1 MGENRIFSHTR
12 LVCDFLSILLKF
24 QNCVSLRKE
33 IKMPI
38 NQRALGKPEDKEIHI
53 LLEDQQKI
61 NQFARLNN
69 RLEELKDDIK
79 SKKTEI
85 QTLEDAGTD
94 MMMLEDD
101 DEKIPYQIGEVFVE
115 MTQDEVQETLDKT
128 KETLEEEVTKLE
140 EKANEIKSQM
150 SDLKTHLYA
159 KFGNAINL
167 ENDDE

>member
-1 MGENRIFSHTR
+1 MGNCKCTPGSEFFKVFTFYLKSN
-12 LVCDFLSILLKF
+12 KF
-24 QNCVSLRKE
+24 QSK
-33 IKMPI
+33 IIMPI
-38 NQRALGKPEDKEIHI
+38 NHRALGRTEGKPEDKEIHI

-69 RLEELKDDIK
+69 RLEEFKDDITA
-79 SKKTEI
+79 KKTEI
-85 QTLEDAGTD
+85 QTLEDASTD

-101 DEKIPYQIGEVFVE
+101 DEKIPYQIGEVFVS

-128 KETLEEEVTKLE
+128 KESCNEEVTKLE
-140 EKANEIKSQM
+140 AKADEVKAQM

-167 ENDDE
+167 ENDE

>member
-1 MGENRIFSHTR
+1 M
-12 LVCDFLSILLKF
+12 
-24 QNCVSLRKE
+24 
-33 IKMPI
+33 
-38 NQRALGKPEDKEIHI
+38 
-53 LLEDQQKI
+53 LEDQQKI

-79 SKKTEI
+79 SKKNEI

-101 DEKIPYQIGEVFVE
+101 EEKIPYQIGEVFVE
-115 MTQDEVQETLDKT
+115 MTQDEVQDTLDKA
-128 KETLEEEVTKLE
+128 KDNIAEEVTKLE
-140 EKANEIKSQM
+140 ECSEEVKAQM

-167 ENDDE
+167 ENDED

>member
-1 MGENRIFSHTR
+1 MGRCTLTAQLLAEHPVF
-12 LVCDFLSILLKF
+12 DFHKISQKKSKLK
-24 QNCVSLRKE
+24 
-33 IKMPI
+33 IMPI
-38 NQRALGKPEDKEIHI
+38 NQRALGKPNPEDKEIHI

-69 RLEELKDDIK
+69 RLEEFKDDMK

-115 MTQDEVQETLDKT
+115 MTQDEVQETLNKT
-128 KETLEEEVTKLE
+128 KENLEAEVTKLE
-140 EKANEIKSQM
+140 GQAEELKAQM
-150 SDLKTHLYA
+150 SNLKTHLYA

-167 ENDDE
+167 EAD